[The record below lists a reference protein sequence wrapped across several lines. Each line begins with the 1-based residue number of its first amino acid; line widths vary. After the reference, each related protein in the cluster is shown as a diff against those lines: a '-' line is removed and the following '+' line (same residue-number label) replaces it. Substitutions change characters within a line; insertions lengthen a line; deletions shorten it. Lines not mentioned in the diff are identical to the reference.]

1 MILWCL
7 FRRLGIESI
16 NINNKTNK
24 TTYGGKSHGC
34 ASRPCPPLWH
44 AQFTSHATHWSTL
57 IRNPINCLVSIRL
70 PFTISSCHRTGSE
83 SVVIHIFNPWYCRV
97 MDIGFVAGIYPYD
110 LQLSALQ
117 WVCQDKTQKAW
128 NELLHN
134 ENNPEM
140 EYGPCEGDHAEKEIL
155 KRSRKD

>member
-16 NINNKTNK
+16 KINNKTNK

-57 IRNPINCLVSIRL
+57 IRHPINCHVSIRRS
-70 PFTISSCHRTGSE
+70 FVISGCHHTGSK
-83 SVVIHIFNPWYCRV
+83 SAVIDIFNPRYRRV
-97 MDIGFVAGIYPYD
+97 MDIRFVTGIHMIDSYLHFNGFVRIKHKRFETNY
-110 LQLSALQ
+110 LT
-117 WVCQDKTQKAW
+117 VRITQRWNMGHVKATT
-128 NELLHN
+128 
-134 ENNPEM
+134 
-140 EYGPCEGDHAEKEIL
+140 L
-155 KRSRKD
+155 KRKS

>member
-16 NINNKTNK
+16 NINTKTNK

-57 IRNPINCLVSIRL
+57 IRNPINCPVSTRL
-70 PFTISSCHRTGSE
+70 PFAISSCHRTGSE

-97 MDIGFVAGIYPYD
+97 MDIGFVTGIHMIYSY
-110 LQLSALQ
+110 LHFNGFVRIKHKRLETNYFTMRI
-117 WVCQDKTQKAW
+117 TQRWNMGHVKATT
-128 NELLHN
+128 
-134 ENNPEM
+134 
-140 EYGPCEGDHAEKEIL
+140 L
-155 KRSRKD
+155 KRKS

>member
-1 MILWCL
+1 MISWCL

-16 NINNKTNK
+16 KINNKTNK

-57 IRNPINCLVSIRL
+57 IRNPINCPVSTRL
-70 PFTISSCHRTGSE
+70 PFALSSCHRIGSE

-97 MDIGFVAGIYPYD
+97 MHIGFVTGIHTIYSY
-110 LQLSALQ
+110 LHFNGFVRIKHKRLETNYFTMRI
-117 WVCQDKTQKAW
+117 TQRWNMGHVKATT
-128 NELLHN
+128 
-134 ENNPEM
+134 
-140 EYGPCEGDHAEKEIL
+140 L
-155 KRSRKD
+155 KRKS

>member
-44 AQFTSHATHWSTL
+44 AQLTSHATHWSTL
-57 IRNPINCLVSIRL
+57 ICNPINCLVSIRL
-70 PFTISSCHRTGSE
+70 PFAISSCYRTGSE

-97 MDIGFVAGIYPYD
+97 MDIGFVTGIHMIYSY
-110 LQLSALQ
+110 LHFNGFVRIKHKRLETNYFTMRI
-117 WVCQDKTQKAW
+117 TQRWNMGHVKATT
-128 NELLHN
+128 
-134 ENNPEM
+134 
-140 EYGPCEGDHAEKEIL
+140 L
-155 KRSRKD
+155 KRKS